1 MASGGEAVGLD
12 EGACGSGRLERSAVV
27 GEGVFWCV
35 MLSIFWCLML
45 CTARCGGVVVCH
57 GLDEVSWW
65 ERLLHRIL

>member
-1 MASGGEAVGLD
+1 MASGGEAAGLD
-12 EGACGSGRLERSAVV
+12 EGARGSGLLERSAVV

-35 MLSIFWCLML
+35 MLS
-45 CTARCGGVVVCH
+45 TARCGGVVVCH